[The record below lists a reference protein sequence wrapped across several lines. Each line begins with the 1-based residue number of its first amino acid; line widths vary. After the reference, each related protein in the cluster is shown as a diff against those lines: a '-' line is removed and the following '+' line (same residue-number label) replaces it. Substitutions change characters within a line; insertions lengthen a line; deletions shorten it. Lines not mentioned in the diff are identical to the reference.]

1 MARSKDL
8 LDVVDSPVFYINWLN
23 LSIVEEVLIPTCSND
38 WTWYS
43 YKNDFYLMESD
54 LFDSKVEAAEFLL
67 GHMIAS
73 KDENISSFKKLEKE
87 LIDII
92 CENVEDKIIG

>member
-23 LSIVEEVLIPTCSND
+23 LSIVEEVLIPSCSND

-54 LFDSKVEAAEFLL
+54 LFDSRVEAAEFLL

-73 KDENISSFKKLEKE
+73 RNDKVSSFKKLERE
-87 LIDII
+87 LINII
-92 CENVEDKIIG
+92 CENVPDEIIG

>member
-8 LDVVDSPVFYINWLN
+8 LDVSDTPVFYINWRD
-23 LSIVEEVLIPTCSND
+23 LSVVEEVLIPSCSND

-43 YKNDFYLMESD
+43 YRNDCYLMESD
-54 LFDSKVEAAEFLL
+54 LFDSKVDAAEFLL
-67 GHMIAS
+67 GHMIAM
-73 KDENISSFKKLEKE
+73 KNDKITDFKKREKE

-92 CENVEDKIIG
+92 CPNVSDELIG